1 MLTLNNVVYLYQFYG
16 AFVPQ
21 IKKILI
27 VGGGSAGWMAAAY
40 LSKKLNF
47 VKISLIESKKIGTIG
62 VGESTLGHINKFLD
76 CLEIKDSDWM
86 AFCNASYKTSIK
98 FTDFRQKGTYFH
110 YPFGKF
116 NLEGTKHGIMDWY
129 WYQALNNYSL
139 PVTDFAEMFVHQV
152 LMTDRQKMTR
162 NENNEIPG
170 FDFHLD
176 TAYHMDAEKFGIF
189 LKEKIALPN
198 GVRHIQD
205 TIVDIRQ
212 NELGEVAEIITEDGL
227 HLSADLYIDA
237 SGFRKILIEKV
248 MKSEFLS
255 FGDVLLNDRALAAR
269 VSYIDIEKELASVTN
284 CTAIENGW
292 VWDIPLFTRRGTGY
306 VHSSK
311 FADREQAEKDFRK
324 HLSIRLGE
332 KKAEEV
338 EFNYIEIRH
347 GVQKEPWIKNV
358 CAIGLALGFIE
369 PLESTGLLTT
379 HENIMRLES
388 TLSKRD
394 GYVNQFDID
403 GWNYAARE
411 ELEGFKQFV
420 SLHYAMSQREDTEY
434 WKYVTNNIRYAP
446 KIYELAAEFRKNAS
460 DTMYRLN
467 VSNELDQSHPGGE
480 TFILTGMGLTPIS
493 KSQAEMACYRFPH
506 ARQEILQ
513 TRNSYL
519 ERKEKILKYID
530 TLPTH
535 YQFLKNTIYKNEI
548 H

>member
-1 MLTLNNVVYLYQFYG
+1 
-16 AFVPQ
+16 
-21 IKKILI
+21 
-27 VGGGSAGWMAAAY
+27 
-40 LSKKLNF
+40 
-47 VKISLIESKKIGTIG
+47 
-62 VGESTLGHINKFLD
+62 
-76 CLEIKDSDWM
+76 
-86 AFCNASYKTSIK
+86 
-98 FTDFRQKGTYFH
+98 
-110 YPFGKF
+110 
-116 NLEGTKHGIMDWY
+116 MDWH

-176 TAYHMDAEKFGIF
+176 TAYHMDAERFGIF
-189 LKEKIALPN
+189 LKDKIAIPN
-198 GVRHIQD
+198 GVTHIQD

-212 NELGEVAEIITEDGL
+212 NEQGEVSEIITEDGRTL
-227 HLSADLYIDA
+227 TADLYIDA

-255 FGDVLLNDRALAAR
+255 FGDVLMNDRALATR
-269 VSYIDIEKELASVTN
+269 VPYIDIEKELASVTN

-332 KKAEEV
+332 KKAEEL

-347 GVQKEPWIKNV
+347 GVQKEPWVKNV
-358 CAIGLALGFIE
+358 CAVGLALGFIE

-388 TLSKRD
+388 ALSKRN
-394 GYVNQFDID
+394 GYINQFDID
-403 GWNYAARE
+403 GWNFAARE

-420 SLHYAMSQREDTEY
+420 SLHYAMSERSDTEY
-434 WKYVTNNIRYAP
+434 WRHVTKNVRYAP
-446 KIYELAAEFRKNAS
+446 KIYNLEPELRKNAS
-460 DTMYRLN
+460 ETMYRLN
-467 VSNELDQSHPGGE
+467 ISNELDQSIPTGE
-480 TFILTGMGLTPIS
+480 TFILTGMGLTPVS
-493 KSQAEMACYRFPH
+493 KSQADMACYRYPNAGQDISKVRDF
-506 ARQEILQ
+506 
-513 TRNSYL
+513 YL
-519 ERKEKILKYID
+519 KKKEQILKHID
-530 TLPTH
+530 TLPSH
-535 YQFLKNTIYKNEI
+535 YEFLKREIYKDVS
-548 H
+548 